1 MLIFGKFL
9 VMMSIATATEIA
21 VAMTTVKV
29 MDDLLETGT
38 TEVFGTMPDIYTYA
52 NECVYGIYEWWHTPQ
67 LPHID
72 MSNIDAEVK
81 ELCGK

>member
-1 MLIFGKFL
+1 MLVFGQFL

-38 TEVFGTMPDIYTYA
+38 TEVFGHMPDVYAYA
-52 NECVYGIYEWWHTPQ
+52 NECAYSIYEWWHTPQ
-67 LPHID
+67 LPDLD

-81 ELCGK
+81 ELCGN